1 MLERARCCGSL
12 LILIE
17 KLALKAGSSKQGK
30 AILAAVGSN
39 CVEASTL
46 NDGMGNKARQSV
58 RDPKVGNCFVW
69 ETDSSCSGFSPGSV
83 LRLYS

>member
-1 MLERARCCGSL
+1 MDCHWGNASHRESVDFPVENTQECRLTSGILEMARCLGSL

-39 CVEASTL
+39 CVDASIL
-46 NDGMGNKARQSV
+46 KLRQV
-58 RDPKVGNCFVW
+58 K
-69 ETDSSCSGFSPGSV
+69 
-83 LRLYS
+83 